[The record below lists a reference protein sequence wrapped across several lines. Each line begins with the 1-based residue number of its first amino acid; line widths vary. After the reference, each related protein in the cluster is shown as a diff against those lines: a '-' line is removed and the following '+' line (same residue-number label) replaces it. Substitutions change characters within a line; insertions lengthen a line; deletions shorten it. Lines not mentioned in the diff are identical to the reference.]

1 MPDSYRSESVGFH
14 KANRVGVECNT
25 EAGMCIAWPERSQLV
40 RGPAIGRRPNG
51 SSGNTVSCV
60 MPGNSPGKT
69 GINSAGCARVRLQF
83 ELSECQTSASI
94 LGREMVAVKGG
105 ERRAGGVFV
114 SFKAVTIRWRPQL
127 PRLRRSL
134 FPPRFSAIRLLHL
147 MSLAPICA
155 APAAWFN
162 RSVHTTRL
170 GRVVFLTRSLRSTST
185 WSAKA
190 TECAR
195 QRTSDQSSSG
205 KNL

>member
-1 MPDSYRSESVGFH
+1 MHHVARKVAACPGSCHRAKAQRLIRQYRILCDAGQFTGEERNKFCGLCEGSSSVG
-14 KANRVGVECNT
+14 
-25 EAGMCIAWPERSQLV
+25 IERM
-40 RGPAIGRRPNG
+40 PNKRRD
-51 SSGNTVSCV
+51 SRSG
-60 MPGNSPGKT
+60 
-69 GINSAGCARVRLQF
+69 
-83 ELSECQTSASI
+83 
-94 LGREMVAVKGG
+94 MVAVEGG
-105 ERRAGGVFV
+105 ERSAGGAFV
-114 SFKAVTIRWRPQL
+114 SFKAVTIRWRSQL

-147 MSLAPICA
+147 MPLAPICA

-170 GRVVFLTRSLRSTST
+170 GRAVFLTRSLRSNST